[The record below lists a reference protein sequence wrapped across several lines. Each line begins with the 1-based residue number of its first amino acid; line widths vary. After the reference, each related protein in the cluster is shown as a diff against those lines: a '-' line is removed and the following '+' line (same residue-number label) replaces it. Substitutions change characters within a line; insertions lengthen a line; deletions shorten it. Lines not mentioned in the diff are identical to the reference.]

1 MNKRCYNN
9 YAWYNN
15 NISNKSKT
23 IYQNMYVNET
33 VKKTKNKKKLK
44 GFSYINPNVV

>member
-33 VKKTKNKKKLK
+33 VKKLK